1 MQATGRR
8 GQTCP
13 YSATSPHF
21 GGGSV
26 PLLTVA
32 MQRKICAESG
42 RPGHSHHNTEKRQGV
57 LLNALAVLA
66 PHANVILT
74 GDQYEKI

>member
-1 MQATGRR
+1 
-8 GQTCP
+8 
-13 YSATSPHF
+13 
-21 GGGSV
+21 
-26 PLLTVA
+26 